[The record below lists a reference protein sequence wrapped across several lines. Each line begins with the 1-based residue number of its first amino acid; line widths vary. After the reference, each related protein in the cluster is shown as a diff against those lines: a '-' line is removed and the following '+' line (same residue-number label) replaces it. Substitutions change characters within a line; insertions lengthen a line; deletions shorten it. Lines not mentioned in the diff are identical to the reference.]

1 MTKLKQLAPKHQ
13 QLARLLVGGHSQAE
27 ICRLLGMH
35 KTSVSRLARDPLV
48 AQEVKRLQA
57 LADVNSAICVPGM
70 TDKIVESAHKGMEVL
85 GAILEDQRIDPDI
98 MKLKANVALELLSRA
113 GFGPIKQL
121 NVNQATISG
130 HFTLDSIEEIKQRA
144 KKLFGKPVELIPSA
158 SNSGDSSCKS

>member
-35 KTSVSRLARDPLV
+35 KTTVSRLARDPLV
-48 AQEVKRLQA
+48 AQEVKRLQK
-57 LADVNSAICVPGM
+57 LADMNSAICVPGM
-70 TDKIVESAHKGMEVL
+70 TGKIAESAHKGMEVL
-85 GAILEDQRIDPDI
+85 ETILADERSDPDI

-121 NVNQATISG
+121 NVKQATMTT

-144 KKLFGKPVELIPSA
+144 KELFGRSVAVLPDKE
-158 SNSGDSSCKS
+158 